1 MWHDAPPAR
10 ALPAPRDPPEALGHL
25 GHSAP
30 AAGDLGEGA
39 GMKDIGEGSLSG
51 SEGKATYPAPTLACS
66 SHLTDARP

>member
-1 MWHDAPPAR
+1 MRHDAPSAR

-51 SEGKATYPAPTLACS
+51 SEGKATYPRA
-66 SHLTDARP
+66 HLSVF